1 MDPQTTSK
9 VRDYVKEVTAEG
21 KDWSAVADAICFSL
35 DKGTIVGP
43 RSIIYDARGDKVVGI
58 KGMEVRDGV
67 LQFKEKKKP
76 IKAIVEEDNTPNPL
90 IEQLR
95 NRSQPSRR
103 RVIV

>member
-9 VRDYVKEVTAEG
+9 VRDYVKETTAEG

-43 RSIIYDARGDKVVGI
+43 RSIIYDAKGDKVVGI
-58 KGMEVRDGV
+58 KGMEVRNGV

-76 IKAIVEEDNTPNPL
+76 IKAIVEEDDTPNPL

-95 NRSQPSRR
+95 KSQPSRR
-103 RVIV
+103 RLAI